1 VSAAAPA
8 SPAEV
13 QAPRLAAVGLAKEYG
28 HVVALDG
35 VSVEFKPGLTGIV
48 GDNGA
53 GKSTLMRILSG
64 VEVAD
69 EGSVLVDGRPQ
80 AFMSAIDARLA
91 GIESLYQDL
100 ALVDTMSVADNIFLG
115 REITRRMIGVRVVD
129 RRRMRQEADQV
140 LGTVRISMPS
150 SRAGVR
156 QLSGGQ
162 RQAVAIARALHFKAR
177 VLLLDEPTAALGPR
191 ETAAF
196 LGLIREVADR
206 RETVVMVGHNLPQML
221 ELADHLLVMRAGKV
235 RATLNPK
242 ETTLRDLAELMVG
255 SA

>member
-1 VSAAAPA
+1 VSASESSAPA
-8 SPAEV
+8 
-13 QAPRLAAVGLAKEYG
+13 RLAAVGLAKEYG
-28 HVVALDG
+28 HVVALNG
-35 VSVEFKPGLTGIV
+35 VSVEFKSGLTGIV

-69 EGSVLVDGRPQ
+69 EGSVLVDGQPR
-80 AFMSAIDARLA
+80 AFESAKDARLA

-115 REITRRMIGVRVVD
+115 REITHRILGVRVVD
-129 RRRMRQEADQV
+129 RRRMRHDADEV
-140 LGTVRISMPS
+140 LRTVRISMPPS
-150 SRAGVR
+150 QAGVR

-196 LGLIREVADR
+196 LSLIREVADR
-206 RETVVMVGHNLPQML
+206 GETVVMVGHNLPQML
-221 ELADHLLVMRAGKV
+221 ELADHLLVMRAGQV
-235 RATLNPK
+235 RATLKPS
-242 ETTLRDLAELMVG
+242 ETSLRDLAELMVG

>member
-1 VSAAAPA
+1 MSAEAVSTAGAPA
-8 SPAEV
+8 
-13 QAPRLAAVGLAKEYG
+13 RLAAVGLAKEYG
-28 HVVALDG
+28 HVRALEE

-69 EGSVLVDGRPQ
+69 EGSVLVDGQPC
-80 AFMSAIDARLA
+80 AFESARDARMA

-115 REITRRMIGVRVVD
+115 REITHRVLGTRIVD
-129 RRRMRQEADQV
+129 RRRMRQEADRV
-140 LGTVRISMPS
+140 LGTVRINMPS

-196 LGLIREVADR
+196 LGLIRHVADR
-206 RETVVMVGHNLPQML
+206 GETVVMVGHNLPQML
-221 ELADHLLVMRAGKV
+221 ELADHLLVMRAGRV

-242 ETTLRDLAELMVG
+242 ETSLRDLAELMVG